1 MNNLVKKQFFPM
13 MSNASLFDE
22 FFNDFFSNPNYLI
35 GKEKSSYPMN
45 INRVVDEN
53 GVVKAYHL
61 EYALAGFKK
70 DEIKITISNDILT
83 VKAEHNT
90 EETSEETER
99 ETVYRGISYRNLS
112 MSYKLMDNVDK
123 KNITSKFEN
132 GLLEINIPARIE
144 EEKKDD
150 CIDVNIE

>member
-1 MNNLVKKQFFPM
+1 MNNLVKKQLFPM

-70 DEIKITISNDILT
+70 DEIKVTISNDILT

-112 MSYKLMDNVDK
+112 MSYKLMNNVDK

-132 GLLEINIPARIE
+132 GLLEINIPAIIE

>member
-1 MNNLVKKQFFPM
+1 

-70 DEIKITISNDILT
+70 DEIKVTISNDILT

-112 MSYKLMDNVDK
+112 MSYKLMNNVDK

-132 GLLEINIPARIE
+132 GLLEINIPAIIE

>member
-70 DEIKITISNDILT
+70 DEIKVTISNDILT

-132 GLLEINIPARIE
+132 GLLEINIPAIIE